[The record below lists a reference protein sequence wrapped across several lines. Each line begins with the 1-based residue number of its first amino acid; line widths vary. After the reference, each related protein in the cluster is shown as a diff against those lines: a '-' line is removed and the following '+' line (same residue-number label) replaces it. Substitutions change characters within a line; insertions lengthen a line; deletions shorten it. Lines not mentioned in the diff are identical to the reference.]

1 MTSTLTASL
10 VLGALLSLPS
20 TALAAPP
27 KSTPAAAPAAD
38 ADADDAA
45 RVRGAKTT
53 AYIFDNEGVDGL
65 VLRPEGMPV
74 AAQARARFPSLLHIR
89 GHFVP
94 ELVRMAKDL

>member
-1 MTSTLTASL
+1 MKPTLTASL
-10 VLGALLSLPS
+10 LLGAVLALPS

-27 KSTPAAAPAAD
+27 KSKPATAPASD

-45 RVRGAKTT
+45 RVGGAKITE
-53 AYIFDNEGVDGL
+53 YIFGTEDVDGL

>member
-1 MTSTLTASL
+1 MKATLTASL
-10 VLGALLSLPS
+10 LLGALLALPS
-20 TALAAPP
+20 AALAAPP
-27 KSTPAAAPAAD
+27 KAKPAAAPASD

-45 RVRGAKTT
+45 RIGGITT
-53 AYIFDNEGVDGL
+53 SRYIFDPDDVDGL
-65 VLRPEGMPV
+65 VLKPEGMPV

>member
-10 VLGALLSLPS
+10 LLGALLALPT

-27 KSTPAAAPAAD
+27 KAKPARTPAYD
-38 ADADDAA
+38 TDADDAA
-45 RVRGAKTT
+45 RVAGSKTT
-53 AYIFDNEGVDGL
+53 EYIFDNEGVDGL

>member
-1 MTSTLTASL
+1 MKATLTASL
-10 VLGALLSLPS
+10 LLGALLALPS

-27 KSTPAAAPAAD
+27 KAKPAPASD
-38 ADADDAA
+38 GDADDAA
-45 RVRGAKTT
+45 RVAGSKTT
-53 AYIFDNEGVDGL
+53 SYIFDNEGVDGL